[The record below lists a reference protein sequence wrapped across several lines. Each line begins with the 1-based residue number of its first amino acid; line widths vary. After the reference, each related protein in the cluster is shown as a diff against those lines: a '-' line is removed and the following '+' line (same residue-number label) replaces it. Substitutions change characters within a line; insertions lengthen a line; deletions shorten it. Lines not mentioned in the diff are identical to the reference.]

1 MIFKF
6 HALLKPIPLCKNI
19 MPNDC
24 WNHLTITASK
34 EELTQILDDERFK
47 AAPEWALKIK
57 DRGVQGVV
65 LNLWSR
71 WQPDFEWLEGLI
83 EKYKTAWIKNQW
95 NEEGG
100 CAGIWIGSM
109 RTGEKI
115 IKELDWEDLCLE
127 EGSYLFRKEDK

>member
-1 MIFKF
+1 
-6 HALLKPIPLCKNI
+6 